1 MSRFITRALLIACLA
16 GSATVFADDD
26 NDTPPVPLQS
36 DEATGVEEE
45 EVAEEPGRLR
55 EGVDYYNGA
64 EEVHPGQA
72 QANLFY
78 NFYATPGMPAAMYPA
93 PFPTPA
99 NIGHTYYTY
108 QPFMPHEF
116 LYPHARTYYT
126 YHGNYH
132 GYHHLH
138 GGSTINRTSVR
149 WQVGHGMRPFYPVR
163 LHNRPCVPG
172 IPVQAHH

>member
-1 MSRFITRALLIACLA
+1 MSRFITRALLIACLV
-16 GSATVFADDD
+16 GSAPVFADDD
-26 NDTPPVPLQS
+26 NDTPPVPLQT

-45 EVAEEPGRLR
+45 ELAEEPGRLQ
-55 EGVDYYNGA
+55 EGVDYYDGA

-72 QANLFY
+72 PANLFY

-163 LHNRPCVPG
+163 LHHRPCVPG